1 MTSKTIVLRILD
13 AATVV
18 FLTVLVLL
26 ATGLPVEWLPRLFHM
41 TLSEFRGFSFFAAI
55 RIFLPTATASRN
67 MRPIC
72 AGSWTGVA

>member
-18 FLTVLVLL
+18 FLVVLALL

-41 TLSEFRGFSFFAAI
+41 SLREFRGFSFFMAFAAMLLMHAI
-55 RIFLPTATASRN
+55 ATSDSA
-67 MRPIC
+67 P
-72 AGSWTGVA
+72 